1 MDGGAWW
8 ATVRGV
14 AKSQTRLSDFTSLQV
29 RWCFSCCFPFF
40 FLLPHFSQV
49 WGRIQVPLLVSVYT
63 LRGMIPHH
71 SSPHCLL
78 WQGRVGVVLAT
89 VW

>member
-1 MDGGAWW
+1 MGYSPWGRKELD
-8 ATVRGV
+8 T
-14 AKSQTRLSDFTSLQV
+14 TERLHFTKGKVVFLLLLS
-29 RWCFSCCFPFF
+29 FF
-40 FLLPHFSQV
+40 FFFFPLLPHFCQV

-71 SSPHCLL
+71 FSPSCLL

-89 VW
+89 VR